1 MQAKDQTVPLL
12 SGSKTFALALFF
24 LLVVLISRCSREKIS
39 PDMDVPGSARDIVHQ
54 KYPSAEIS
62 KMMVLEH
69 GKVYQLNFR
78 FKGKNYQSVVNN
90 STVLS
95 TSRQADEQIPQ
106 ALLTQLDT
114 LAIRGGQISNH
125 RIVES
130 YYMDN
135 AVREEIFDYQLNG
148 QKFVLAFDPYR
159 VALRPYQQSSY
170 RTKSLEDLPEKI
182 QQYINARQR
191 PNPTFVNSLTNLNEQ
206 SKQYIIKNNELT
218 FMECRVNI
226 LPDGSKNHEMTVNY
240 LGATALSGMLF
251 DEDGDLVAIP
261 QFNRIKQFNTDF
273 NTMSWLSNLTT
284 AEIKYFRDLFAGQS
298 QLFGFNLDG
307 QQNFDNSFRS
317 EFENFKSYQFDL
329 YNYKR
334 ERWSLFYNEQK
345 ALVNFSYSSQ

>member
-1 MQAKDQTVPLL
+1 
-12 SGSKTFALALFF
+12 
-24 LLVVLISRCSREKIS
+24 
-39 PDMDVPGSARDIVHQ
+39 
-54 KYPSAEIS
+54 
-62 KMMVLEH
+62 
-69 GKVYQLNFR
+69 
-78 FKGKNYQSVVNN
+78 
-90 STVLS
+90 
-95 TSRQADEQIPQ
+95 
-106 ALLTQLDT
+106 
-114 LAIRGGQISNH
+114 
-125 RIVES
+125 
-130 YYMDN
+130 
-135 AVREEIFDYQLNG
+135 
-148 QKFVLAFDPYR
+148 VLAFDPYR

-191 PNPTFVNSLTNLNEQ
+191 PNPTFVNGLTNLNEQ

-334 ERWSLFYNEQK
+334 ERWSLFYNERK